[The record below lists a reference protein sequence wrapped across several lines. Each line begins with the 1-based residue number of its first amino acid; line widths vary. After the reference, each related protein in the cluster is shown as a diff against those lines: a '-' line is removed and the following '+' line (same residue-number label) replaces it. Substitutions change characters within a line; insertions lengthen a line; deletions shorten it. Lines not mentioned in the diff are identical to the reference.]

1 MRCKIIRQMEP
12 NNIVSDL
19 PDATSIDNDNDS
31 PQELSSQQLW
41 ELLESGE
48 VNDAYEAN
56 RKVVALTQELK
67 NTAAKLHSARTSLA
81 ESNKNLSETNE
92 MLFSLVEQ
100 LAIANEKLAIFND
113 KLLKANEKI
122 SNNERMEKEFVN
134 IAAHELRTPIQPI
147 LGIIDMLKDR
157 MGEKSSGEITKNQL
171 AIIERNAK
179 RLQRLSSEILDAT
192 RIESGTLKL
201 EKEML
206 DIHEKIRN
214 VIADAENT
222 ILRGQ
227 RRGAKLVF
235 EPEVDA
241 RTRKPIQIFVMA
253 DRLRMFEVISNLIRN
268 AIKFSSAANDGP
280 ITIKTQRERGKDY
293 SMMINDSGGD
303 NGDDDRHSV
312 DKEDD
317 VIVVVSIEDQGA
329 GISEDILPRLFK
341 RFSADRERGDVG
353 LGLFIAKNIVEAH
366 GGKIWAENN
375 KDGKGATFR
384 FTLPVEES

>member
-1 MRCKIIRQMEP
+1 MEP

-19 PDATSIDNDNDS
+19 SDATSVDNDNDS
-31 PQELSSQQLW
+31 PPELSSQQLW

-48 VNDAYEAN
+48 INDAYETN

-81 ESNKNLSETNE
+81 ESNRNLSETNE

-147 LGIIDMLKDR
+147 LGVIDILKDH
-157 MGEKSSGEITKNQL
+157 MAKKSSGEITKNQL

-227 RRGAKLVF
+227 RRGPKLVF

-241 RTRKPIQIFVMA
+241 RTRKPIPIFVMA
-253 DRLRMFEVISNLIRN
+253 DRLRIFEVISNLIRN
-268 AIKFSSAANDGP
+268 AIKFSSTANDGP
-280 ITIKTQRERGKDY
+280 ITITTQRERGKDY
-293 SMMINDSGGD
+293 NAKTHGGGD
-303 NGDDDRHSV
+303 NDNGNDDSHSSGS
-312 DKEDD
+312 EDHYM
-317 VIVVVSIEDQGA
+317 IVVVSIMDQGP

-366 GGKIWAENN
+366 GGKIWAENS